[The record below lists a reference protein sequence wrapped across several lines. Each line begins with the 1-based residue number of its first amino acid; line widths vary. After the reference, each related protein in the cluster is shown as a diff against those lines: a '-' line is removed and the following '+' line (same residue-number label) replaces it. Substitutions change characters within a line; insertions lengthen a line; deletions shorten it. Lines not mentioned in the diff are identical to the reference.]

1 MTIHARS
8 IEKFACDDAV
18 ACRVIVALSPAATFE
33 KFRHDILHWWPR
45 EFTWSVDSIEAMYF
59 EGRKGG
65 MLWERGPEGFRCDM
79 ARVMRWVPP
88 ERMVL
93 RWHIG
98 PNQLPEPNPARASEV
113 EIKFI
118 SEEGG
123 RTRVELEHRGFS
135 RHGAGA
141 VEYRARM
148 GGPKGW
154 PNILKRFAEHCAPQL
169 DAMPTAAIIG
179 RLRAVALDVA
189 RA

>member
-8 IEKFACDDAV
+8 IENFACEDAV
-18 ACRVIVALSPAATFE
+18 ACRVVVALAPAATFE
-33 KFRHDILHWWPR
+33 KFRHDISRWWPQD
-45 EFTWSVDSIEAMYF
+45 FTWSGDSLEDLYF

-65 MLWERGPEGFRCDM
+65 VLWERGPEGFRCDM

-98 PNQLPEPNPARASEV
+98 PDHIPEPNPAKASEI
-113 EIKFI
+113 EIKFFA
-118 SEEGG
+118 EAGG

-141 VEYRARM
+141 GEYRAFM
-148 GGPKGW
+148 GGAKGW
-154 PNILKRFAEHCAPQL
+154 PLMLKRFAEHCAPKVEGVP
-169 DAMPTAAIIG
+169 AGIAN
-179 RLRAVALDVA
+179 LRALVQSAAAGL
-189 RA
+189 